1 MTLVSI
7 LLMIAL
13 MGLIGL
19 VAYLASEGIREY
31 RRRHSRDDADQTRKG
46 R

>member
-13 MGLIGL
+13 IGLIGL
-19 VAYLASEGIREY
+19 VAYLASEGVCKY
-31 RRRHSRDDADQTRKG
+31 RAWRMRRDARRTENR
-46 R
+46 